1 MRRFAPV
8 RTVNEGRNRR
18 NLAFEWYACAMRI
31 SMRIQNGS
39 KVTASVA
46 RPEGGPYFAIA
57 CVIVLISFSS
67 ALATELR
74 CSDLETA
81 DADKLLAMVV
91 DRQWIKNG
99 GGVRVG
105 DYDCYVPG
113 QKVCE
118 WRTTLEDDR
127 MLDRDYRLIY
137 VLSSHQTGSG
147 SWGDLLVFGCVSGKV
162 KTVYQGQFG
171 QETSSGLD
179 SAPPALRPVLKEYM
193 KHPGEL
199 PPP

>member
-1 MRRFAPV
+1 MEIPAHRVTGPFA
-8 RTVNEGRNRR
+8 R
-18 NLAFEWYACAMRI
+18 
-31 SMRIQNGS
+31 S
-39 KVTASVA
+39 K
-46 RPEGGPYFAIA
+46 RGHYLAIA
-57 CVIVLISFSS
+57 SAIVLISFSS
-67 ALATELR
+67 AFATKLR
-74 CSDLETA
+74 CRDLETA
-81 DADKLLAMVV
+81 DADTLLAMVV

-147 SWGDLLVFGCVSGKV
+147 SWIDLLVFGCVSGQV
-162 KTVYQGQFG
+162 KTVFQGQFG

-193 KHPGEL
+193 KHPGE
-199 PPP
+199 PPPP